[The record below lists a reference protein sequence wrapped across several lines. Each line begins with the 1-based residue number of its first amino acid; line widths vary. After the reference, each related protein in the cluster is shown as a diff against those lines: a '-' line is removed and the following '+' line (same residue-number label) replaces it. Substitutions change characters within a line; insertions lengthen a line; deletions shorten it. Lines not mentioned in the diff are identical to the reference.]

1 MMCSAV
7 SWMKRTVSLLIACF
21 QLLSLC
27 SAQEVKT
34 SGAGEDAELHSVFG
48 PPRPAIWEF
57 QLSQMRQD
65 AGDISS
71 FNFYRKD
78 QRNKTLFFKVSDNG
92 LNNRN
97 EFRVKELTG
106 GAVLFPVN
114 DDDRYQLD
122 LGGTYDRLKDTS
134 LYGKALF
141 SRVTYRPRPNLW
153 FRVGGEYFDGYTS
166 GRPSPYRSTILNAT
180 YIAGKVTVDR
190 FSITALLGRGRID
203 DVVNTRVGIA
213 GSAEGP
219 FNTFFLAG
227 YIKSNEPK
235 ENVRTLALGRWAP
248 FRPDQLPSS
257 VLIWKHRDNYDFVLG
272 GLFWGK
278 TNLLV
283 KPAVVGMSQGMF
295 ISSAAL
301 RENSE
306 LRQGQ
311 LMSITD
317 DYRNSDITVFYV
329 FMNQGIEMIPGTI
342 SHVGFR
348 AIQLFKIFDE
358 IEFSGISRPVVG
370 VFYNEETEPVFSPSI
385 RKFTDNNSTF
395 WSYQAGFTV
404 MNRLI
409 LNVIHVPQKS
419 ELTVALSFITL

>member
-1 MMCSAV
+1 M
-7 SWMKRTVSLLIACF
+7 
-21 QLLSLC
+21 
-27 SAQEVKT
+27 
-34 SGAGEDAELHSVFG
+34 
-48 PPRPAIWEF
+48 WEF
-57 QLSQMRQD
+57 QLSQTRQD
-65 AGDISS
+65 DGNISS

-122 LGGTYDRLKDTS
+122 LGGTYDRLQDTS
-134 LYGKALF
+134 LYGRALF
-141 SRVTYRPRPNLW
+141 SRITYRPQSNIW

-166 GRPSPYRSTILNAT
+166 GSSAPYRTTTLNA
-180 YIAGKVTVDR
+180 YYVAGKFTFAP
-190 FSITALLGRGRID
+190 FSLIALLGRGRID
-203 DVVNTRVGIA
+203 NVVNTRIGLA
-213 GSAEGP
+213 GMTEGP
-219 FNTFFLAG
+219 FNTFAMAG
-227 YIKSNEPK
+227 YIKSDEPK
-235 ENVRTLALGRWAP
+235 ENVRTLAIGRWAP
-248 FRPDQLPSS
+248 YRPDQLPSS
-257 VLIWKHRDNYDFVLG
+257 VLIWKHRENYDFVLG

-283 KPAVVGMSQGMF
+283 KPAVIGMSQGMF

-317 DYRNSDITVFYV
+317 DYRNSDITLFYV
-329 FMNQGIEMIPGTI
+329 FMNQGIEMIPGNL

-348 AIQLFKIFDE
+348 AIELFKIFDE
-358 IEFSGISRPVVG
+358 VEFSGISKPVLG
-370 VFYNEETEPVFSPSI
+370 IFYNEETEPVFTPSV
-385 RKFTDNNSTF
+385 RKFTDKNTTY

-404 MNRLI
+404 KNTFI
-409 LNVIHVPQKS
+409 LNVIHIPQKS
-419 ELTVALSFITL
+419 ELTVALSFVAQ